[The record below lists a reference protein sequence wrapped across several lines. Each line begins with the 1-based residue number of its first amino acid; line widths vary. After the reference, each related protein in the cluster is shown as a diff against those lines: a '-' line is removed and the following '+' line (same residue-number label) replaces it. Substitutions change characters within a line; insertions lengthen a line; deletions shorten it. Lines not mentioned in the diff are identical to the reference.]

1 MSEWERTIKFN
12 KYSNTQ
18 NSLDK
23 KKKRK
28 KKEKV
33 VSSIYFLSTHTKI
46 SLRHNRTHVKKMGLM
61 YFSSLT
67 VCGYYYIIVV
77 FIIKIPIAIVWIT
90 RKYNEFNNS
99 I

>member
-12 KYSNTQ
+12 KYSNPQ

-23 KKKRK
+23 KKK
-28 KKEKV
+28 KKED

-77 FIIKIPIAIVWIT
+77 FIIKIRIAIVWII

>member
-12 KYSNTQ
+12 KYSNPQ

-23 KKKRK
+23 KKKK
-28 KKEKV
+28 KKED

-77 FIIKIPIAIVWIT
+77 FIIKIPIAIVWII